1 MPDGAH
7 ELLQCSETAKEDEIV
22 WGASDDEGTLETN
35 ELSLIGKRNGRC
47 NKN

>member
-1 MPDGAH
+1 MPVGAH
-7 ELLQCSETAKEDEIV
+7 ELLPCSEAAKEDEIV

-35 ELSLIGKRNGRC
+35 EFPLIGKKNRRC